1 MYFPFPGLFRNK
13 LPSSRAFCSL
23 HSPSQ
28 NRLFPLLLLLLLLLL
43 VLPLLLP
50 MLLLLL
56 IVRLLLL
63 LVWLVLLLL
72 LLLLLLLVLLVLL
85 LLVLLVLLLHTNPN
99 HLSPLPLHLA
109 HLFPM
114 PEIPCSHRSACCLIV
129 LKATWHIE
137 DQIPPSPRRL
147 LNTDAKLLRIAPVRY
162 IVLRNP

>member
-1 MYFPFPGLFRNK
+1 MLQILLLLLYFSFPGPFRNK

-28 NRLFPLLLLLLLLLL
+28 NRLFPLLLLLLLLLLL

-129 LKATWHIE
+129 LKLSLIHI
-137 DQIPPSPRRL
+137 
-147 LNTDAKLLRIAPVRY
+147 
-162 IVLRNP
+162 